1 MTERFER
8 DSPAIIGFRL
18 NAYRGKGPTM
28 SYLSLNDV
36 RAEALFASTMQPSDE
51 PTATQVR
58 TEIMHMVR
66 QLGTRGCAA
75 RMAQEFGNAPESAV
89 SRMRW
94 ARRVVAD
101 VFAVRPAHTALAG
114 VGAGRS
120 AA

>member
-1 MTERFER
+1 
-8 DSPAIIGFRL
+8 
-18 NAYRGKGPTM
+18 M
-28 SYLSLNDV
+28 STLSLNDV
-36 RAEALFASTMQPSDE
+36 RAEALFASAMQPSDE

-58 TEIMHMVR
+58 TEIKHMVR

-75 RMAQEFGNAPESAV
+75 RMAQEFGNAPEPAV

-101 VFAVRPAHTALAG
+101 VFAVRPAHTAALSS
-114 VGAGRS
+114 VGTGRS